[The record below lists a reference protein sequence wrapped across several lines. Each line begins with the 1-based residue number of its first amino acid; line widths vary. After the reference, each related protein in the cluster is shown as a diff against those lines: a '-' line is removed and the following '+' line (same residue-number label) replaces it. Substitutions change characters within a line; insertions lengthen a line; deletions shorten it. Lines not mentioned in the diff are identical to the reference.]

1 MYKNKNKNTR
11 DKATQPTQATNA
23 VSSPPCTNYEELD
36 ELQLERCYAGQEKNM
51 GNMNEL
57 GNIMQEIN
65 TLQGTINQLTFPAPE
80 DCEAKKQ
87 REEAL
92 TEAYQQQQEAY
103 QRLFNAS
110 FLFWS
115 GGSSSGASTVPSITT
130 PPGITTG

>member
-51 GNMNEL
+51 GNMNEW

-65 TLQGTINQLTFPAPE
+65 TLQGTINQLTFPAP
-80 DCEAKKQ
+80 DLEAKKQ

-92 TEAYQQQQEAY
+92 NEARQQQQEAY

-115 GGSSSGASTVPSITT
+115 GGSSSGASTVPSSIT
-130 PPGITTG
+130 PPKT